1 MRQVDQPTRHRLCP
15 SSSAFSYPAVSLYVC
30 LFVCV
35 CVCVPNTVVLEK
47 CGTTGIEALLLYRP
61 SFVGRSRCPN
71 GRLQDSEASLLRS
84 TRNGKRLAG
93 GPLQWYKDSLKVNLK
108 RCSLDPK
115 LLCLDAQNRSGWR
128 STCRAAVAEFEAAR
142 VEALHDKRARRNQGV
157 HTGALACSSC
167 PRICSSRIGLFAH
180 VKTHPKWNNLS
191 ARRCSPCVC
200 VCDYTAWRMSVV
212 VTVISDVRGANDNG
226 CHGHDGGGSSAI

>member
-1 MRQVDQPTRHRLCP
+1 MQLRRIEACRLPHTELKHLSVFSLINTTRLMRQVDQPTRHRLCP

-93 GPLQWYKDSLKVNLK
+93 GPLQ
-108 RCSLDPK
+108 
-115 LLCLDAQNRSGWR
+115 
-128 STCRAAVAEFEAAR
+128 
-142 VEALHDKRARRNQGV
+142 
-157 HTGALACSSC
+157 
-167 PRICSSRIGLFAH
+167 
-180 VKTHPKWNNLS
+180 
-191 ARRCSPCVC
+191 
-200 VCDYTAWRMSVV
+200 
-212 VTVISDVRGANDNG
+212 
-226 CHGHDGGGSSAI
+226 